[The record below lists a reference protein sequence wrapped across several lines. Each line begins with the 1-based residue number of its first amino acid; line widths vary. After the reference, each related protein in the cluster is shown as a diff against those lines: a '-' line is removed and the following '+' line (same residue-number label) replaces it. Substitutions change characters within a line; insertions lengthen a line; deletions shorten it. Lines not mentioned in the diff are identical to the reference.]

1 MSHQN
6 NVHGVRLIRQD
17 RWFNFWVGMTLFLLV
32 LIVMYPII
40 LVISSSFSSPQA
52 VYSGRVVLWPV
63 DLSVEGY
70 KAVFKNKQI
79 ISGTLNSIY
88 YTCVGTVVNLI
99 MTIVT
104 AYPLAR
110 RTLPGRGIIMKLFV
124 FTMFFSGGMIPN
136 YILLMNLRMLNTRWS
151 LIIPGAISVYNMIL
165 MRTFFQNIP
174 GELFDAASI
183 DGCSDFRYLIQII
196 LPLSKPIIAVLTLYY
211 AVAHWNSYFN
221 AMMYLTDQDL
231 APLQL
236 VLRDILVSNTISL
249 SEIADEET
257 MRARQGI
264 AELMKFSLIVISS
277 LPVMVI
283 YPFIQKYFVKGVMLG
298 SIKG

>member
-1 MSHQN
+1 M
-6 NVHGVRLIRQD
+6 
-17 RWFNFWVGMTLFLLV
+17 F
-32 LIVMYPII
+32 
-40 LVISSSFSSPQA
+40 
-52 VYSGRVVLWPV
+52 LWPV

-70 KAVFKNKQI
+70 KAVFKNRQI
-79 ISGTLNSIY
+79 VSGALNSVFYTGVGTL
-88 YTCVGTVVNLI
+88 VNLV
-99 MTIVT
+99 MTT
-104 AYPLAR
+104 LAAYPLAR
-110 RTLPGRGIIMKLFV
+110 RTLPGRSIIMKLFV

-136 YILLMNLRMLNTRWS
+136 YILLMNLHLLNTRFA
-151 LIIPGAISVYNMIL
+151 LILPGAISVYNMIL

-174 GELFDAASI
+174 AELNEAASI
-183 DGCSDFRYLIQII
+183 DGCSDIRYLLQIVI
-196 LPLSKPIIAVLTLYY
+196 PLSKPIIAVLALYY
-211 AVAHWNSYFN
+211 AVAHWNAYFN
-221 AMMYLTDQDL
+221 AMMYLTDQEL

-249 SEIADEET
+249 SDIADEET

-283 YPFIQKYFVKGVMLG
+283 YPFIQKYFVQGVMLG

>member
-1 MSHQN
+1 MADAAKIK
-6 NVHGVRLIRQD
+6 LLRQD
-17 RWFNFWVGMTLFLLV
+17 RRFYFCVNVVLTLLV
-32 LIVMYPII
+32 ITIIYPIV
-40 LVISSSFSSPQA
+40 LVISSSFSAPSA
-52 VYSGRVVLWPV
+52 VYAGRVFLWPV

-70 KAVFKNKQI
+70 KAVFKNRQI
-79 ISGTLNSIY
+79 VSGALNSVFYTGVGTL
-88 YTCVGTVVNLI
+88 VNLV
-99 MTIVT
+99 MTT
-104 AYPLAR
+104 LAAYPLAR

-136 YILLMNLRMLNTRWS
+136 YILLMNLRLLNTRFA
-151 LIIPGAISVYNMIL
+151 LILPGAISVYNMIL

-174 GELFDAASI
+174 TELNEAASI
-183 DGCSDFRYLIQII
+183 DGCSDIRYLLQIVI
-196 LPLSKPIIAVLTLYY
+196 PLSKPIIAVLALYY
-211 AVAHWNSYFN
+211 AVAHWNAYFN
-221 AMMYLTDQDL
+221 AMMYLTDQEL

-249 SEIADEET
+249 SDIADEET

-283 YPFIQKYFVKGVMLG
+283 YPFIQKYFVQGVMLG

>member
-1 MSHQN
+1 MADAAKIK
-6 NVHGVRLIRQD
+6 LLRQD
-17 RWFNFWVGMTLFLLV
+17 RRFYFCVNVVVTLLV
-32 LIVMYPII
+32 ITIIYPII
-40 LVISSSFSSPQA
+40 LVISSSFSAPSA
-52 VYSGRVVLWPV
+52 VYAGRVFLWPV

-70 KAVFKNKQI
+70 KAVFKNRQI
-79 ISGTLNSIY
+79 VSGALNSVFYTGVGTL
-88 YTCVGTVVNLI
+88 VNLV
-99 MTIVT
+99 MTT
-104 AYPLAR
+104 LAAYPLAR
-110 RTLPGRGIIMKLFV
+110 RTLPGRSIIMKLFV

-136 YILLMNLRMLNTRWS
+136 YILLMNLHLLNTRFA
-151 LIIPGAISVYNMIL
+151 LILPGAISVYNMIL

-174 GELFDAASI
+174 AELNEAASI
-183 DGCSDFRYLIQII
+183 DGCSDIRYLLQIVI
-196 LPLSKPIIAVLTLYY
+196 PLSKPIIAVLALYY
-211 AVAHWNSYFN
+211 AVAHWNAYFN
-221 AMMYLTDQDL
+221 AMMYLTDQEL

-249 SEIADEET
+249 SDIADEET

-283 YPFIQKYFVKGVMLG
+283 YPFIQKYFVQGVMLG

>member
-1 MSHQN
+1 MADAAKIK
-6 NVHGVRLIRQD
+6 LLRQD
-17 RWFNFWVGMTLFLLV
+17 RRFYFCVNVVLTLLV
-32 LIVMYPII
+32 ITIIYPIV
-40 LVISSSFSSPQA
+40 LVISSSFSAPSA
-52 VYSGRVVLWPV
+52 VYAGRVFLWPV

-70 KAVFKNKQI
+70 KAVFKNRQI
-79 ISGTLNSIY
+79 VSGALNSVFYTGVGTL
-88 YTCVGTVVNLI
+88 VNLV
-99 MTIVT
+99 MTT
-104 AYPLAR
+104 LAAYPLAR

-136 YILLMNLRMLNTRWS
+136 YILLMNLHLLNTRFA
-151 LIIPGAISVYNMIL
+151 LILPGALSVYNMIL

-174 GELFDAASI
+174 TELNEAASI
-183 DGCSDFRYLIQII
+183 DGCSDIRYLLQIVI
-196 LPLSKPIIAVLTLYY
+196 PLSKPIIAVLALYY
-211 AVAHWNSYFN
+211 AVAHWNAYFN
-221 AMMYLTDQDL
+221 AMMYLTDQEL

-249 SEIADEET
+249 SDIADEET

-283 YPFIQKYFVKGVMLG
+283 YPFIQKYFVQGVMLG

>member
-1 MSHQN
+1 MADAAKIK
-6 NVHGVRLIRQD
+6 LLRQD
-17 RWFNFWVGMTLFLLV
+17 RRFYFCVNVVLTLLV
-32 LIVMYPII
+32 ITIIYPII
-40 LVISSSFSSPQA
+40 LVISSSFSAPSA
-52 VYSGRVVLWPV
+52 VYAGRVFLWPV

-70 KAVFKNKQI
+70 KAVFKNRQI
-79 ISGTLNSIY
+79 VSGALNSVFYTGVGTL
-88 YTCVGTVVNLI
+88 VNLV
-99 MTIVT
+99 MTT
-104 AYPLAR
+104 LAAYPLAR
-110 RTLPGRGIIMKLFV
+110 RTLPGRSIIMKLFV

-136 YILLMNLRMLNTRWS
+136 YILLMNLHLLNTRFA
-151 LIIPGAISVYNMIL
+151 LILPGAISVYNMIL

-174 GELFDAASI
+174 AELNEAASI
-183 DGCSDFRYLIQII
+183 DGCSDIRYLLQIVI
-196 LPLSKPIIAVLTLYY
+196 PLSKPIIAVLALYY
-211 AVAHWNSYFN
+211 AVAHWNAYFN
-221 AMMYLTDQDL
+221 AMMYLTDQEL

-249 SEIADEET
+249 SDIADEET

-283 YPFIQKYFVKGVMLG
+283 YPFIQKYFVQGVMLG

>member
-1 MSHQN
+1 MADAAKIK
-6 NVHGVRLIRQD
+6 LLRQD
-17 RWFNFWVGMTLFLLV
+17 RRFYFCVNVVLTLLV
-32 LIVMYPII
+32 ITIIYPIV
-40 LVISSSFSSPQA
+40 LVISSSFSAPSA
-52 VYSGRVVLWPV
+52 VYAGRVFLWPV

-70 KAVFKNKQI
+70 KAVFKNRQI
-79 ISGTLNSIY
+79 VSCALNSVFYTGVGTL
-88 YTCVGTVVNLI
+88 VNLV
-99 MTIVT
+99 MTT
-104 AYPLAR
+104 LAAYPLAR

-136 YILLMNLRMLNTRWS
+136 YILLMNLRLLNTRFA
-151 LIIPGAISVYNMIL
+151 LILPGAISVYNMIL

-174 GELFDAASI
+174 TELNEAASI
-183 DGCSDFRYLIQII
+183 DGCSDIRYLLQIVI
-196 LPLSKPIIAVLTLYY
+196 PLSKPIIAVLALYY
-211 AVAHWNSYFN
+211 AVAHWNAYFN
-221 AMMYLTDQDL
+221 AMMYLTDQEL

-249 SEIADEET
+249 SDIADEET

-283 YPFIQKYFVKGVMLG
+283 YPFIQKYFVQGVMLG

>member
-1 MSHQN
+1 M
-6 NVHGVRLIRQD
+6 IKQD
-17 RWFNFWVGMTLFLLV
+17 RRFYFLVGVILTLLV
-32 LIVMYPII
+32 LIVVYPII
-40 LVISSSFSSPQA
+40 LVISSSFSSPSA
-52 VYSGRVVLWPV
+52 VYAGRVFLWPV

-79 ISGTLNSIY
+79 LSGVMNSLF
-88 YTCVGTVVNLI
+88 YTGVGTMVNLA
-99 MTIVT
+99 MTT
-104 AYPLAR
+104 MAAYPLAR
-110 RTLPGRGIIMKLFV
+110 RTLPGRGGIMMLFV

-136 YILLMNLRMLNTRWS
+136 YILLMQLGLLNTRLS
-151 LIIPGAISVYNMIL
+151 LILPGAISVYNMIL

-174 GELFDAASI
+174 GELYEAASI
-183 DGCSDFRYLIQII
+183 DGCSDIRYLIQVV
-196 LPLSKPIIAVLTLYY
+196 LPLSKPIIAVLALYY
-211 AVAHWNSYFN
+211 AVGHWNAYFN
-221 AMMYLTDQDL
+221 AMMYLTDQKL

-236 VLRDILVSNTISL
+236 VLRDILISNTISL

>member
-1 MSHQN
+1 MSRRK
-6 NVHGVRLIRQD
+6 NVRGIQMIRQD
-17 RWFNFWVGMTLFLLV
+17 RWFNFGVSMILLLLV

-70 KAVFKNKQI
+70 EAVFKNRQI
-79 ISGTLNSIY
+79 ISGTLNSVY
-88 YTCVGTVVNLI
+88 YTCVGTMVNLA
-99 MTIVT
+99 MTTAT

-110 RTLPGRGIIMKLFV
+110 RTLPGRGFIIKLFV

-136 YILLMNLRMLNTRWS
+136 YILLMKLHMLNTRWS

-174 GELFDAASI
+174 EELFDAASI

-196 LPLSKPIIAVLTLYY
+196 LPLSKPIVAVLALYY

-221 AMMYLTDQDL
+221 AMMYLTDQKL

-298 SIKG
+298 AIKG

>member
-1 MSHQN
+1 MADAAKIK
-6 NVHGVRLIRQD
+6 LLRQD
-17 RWFNFWVGMTLFLLV
+17 RRFYFCVNVVLTLLV
-32 LIVMYPII
+32 IAIIYPII
-40 LVISSSFSSPQA
+40 LVISSSFSAPSA
-52 VYSGRVVLWPV
+52 VYAGRVFLWPV

-70 KAVFKNKQI
+70 KAVFKNRQI
-79 ISGTLNSIY
+79 VSGALNSVFYTGVGTL
-88 YTCVGTVVNLI
+88 VNLV
-99 MTIVT
+99 MTT
-104 AYPLAR
+104 LAAYPLAR
-110 RTLPGRGIIMKLFV
+110 RTLPGRSIIMKLFV

-136 YILLMNLRMLNTRWS
+136 YILLMNLHLLNTRFA
-151 LIIPGAISVYNMIL
+151 LILPGAISVYNMIL

-174 GELFDAASI
+174 AELNEAASI
-183 DGCSDFRYLIQII
+183 DGCSDIRYLLQIVI
-196 LPLSKPIIAVLTLYY
+196 PLSKPIIAVLALYY
-211 AVAHWNSYFN
+211 AVAHWNAYFN
-221 AMMYLTDQDL
+221 AMMYLTDQEL

-249 SEIADEET
+249 SDIADEET

-283 YPFIQKYFVKGVMLG
+283 YPFIQKYFVQGVMLG

>member
-1 MSHQN
+1 
-6 NVHGVRLIRQD
+6 
-17 RWFNFWVGMTLFLLV
+17 
-32 LIVMYPII
+32 
-40 LVISSSFSSPQA
+40 
-52 VYSGRVVLWPV
+52 
-63 DLSVEGY
+63 
-70 KAVFKNKQI
+70 
-79 ISGTLNSIY
+79 
-88 YTCVGTVVNLI
+88 
-99 MTIVT
+99 
-104 AYPLAR
+104 
-110 RTLPGRGIIMKLFV
+110 
-124 FTMFFSGGMIPN
+124 
-136 YILLMNLRMLNTRWS
+136 
-151 LIIPGAISVYNMIL
+151 MIL

-174 GELFDAASI
+174 EELFDAASI

-196 LPLSKPIIAVLTLYY
+196 LPLSKPIVAVLALYY

-221 AMMYLTDQDL
+221 AMMYLTDQKL

>member
-1 MSHQN
+1 MADAAKIK
-6 NVHGVRLIRQD
+6 LLRQD
-17 RWFNFWVGMTLFLLV
+17 RRFYFCVNVVLTLLV
-32 LIVMYPII
+32 ITIIYPII
-40 LVISSSFSSPQA
+40 LVISSSFSAPSA
-52 VYSGRVVLWPV
+52 VYAGRVFLWPV

-70 KAVFKNKQI
+70 KAVFKNRQI
-79 ISGTLNSIY
+79 VSGALNSVFYTGVGTL
-88 YTCVGTVVNLI
+88 VNLV
-99 MTIVT
+99 MTT
-104 AYPLAR
+104 LAAYPLAR
-110 RTLPGRGIIMKLFV
+110 RTLPGRSIIMKLFV

-136 YILLMNLRMLNTRWS
+136 YILLMNLHLLNTRFA
-151 LIIPGAISVYNMIL
+151 LILPGAISVYNMIL

-174 GELFDAASI
+174 VELNEAASI
-183 DGCSDFRYLIQII
+183 DGCSDIRYLLQIVI
-196 LPLSKPIIAVLTLYY
+196 PLSKPIIAVLALYY
-211 AVAHWNSYFN
+211 AVAHWNAYFN
-221 AMMYLTDQDL
+221 AMMYLTDQEL

-249 SEIADEET
+249 SDIADEET

-283 YPFIQKYFVKGVMLG
+283 YPFIQKYFVQGVMLG

>member
-1 MSHQN
+1 MADAAKIK
-6 NVHGVRLIRQD
+6 LLRQD
-17 RWFNFWVGMTLFLLV
+17 RRFYFCVNVVLTLLV
-32 LIVMYPII
+32 ITIIYPII
-40 LVISSSFSSPQA
+40 LVISSSFSAPSA
-52 VYSGRVVLWPV
+52 VYAGRVFLWPV

-70 KAVFKNKQI
+70 KAVFKNRQI
-79 ISGTLNSIY
+79 VSGALNSVFYTGVGTL
-88 YTCVGTVVNLI
+88 VNLV
-99 MTIVT
+99 MTT
-104 AYPLAR
+104 LAAYPLAR
-110 RTLPGRGIIMKLFV
+110 RTLPGRSIIMKLFV

-136 YILLMNLRMLNTRWS
+136 YILLMNLHLLNTRFA
-151 LIIPGAISVYNMIL
+151 LILPGTISVYNMIL

-174 GELFDAASI
+174 AELNEAASI
-183 DGCSDFRYLIQII
+183 DGCSDIRYLLQIVI
-196 LPLSKPIIAVLTLYY
+196 PLSKPIIAVLALYY
-211 AVAHWNSYFN
+211 AVAHWNAYFN
-221 AMMYLTDQDL
+221 AMMYLTDQEL

-249 SEIADEET
+249 SDIADEET

-283 YPFIQKYFVKGVMLG
+283 YPFIQKYFVQGVMLG

>member
-1 MSHQN
+1 MADAAKIK
-6 NVHGVRLIRQD
+6 LLRQD
-17 RWFNFWVGMTLFLLV
+17 RRFYFCVNVVLTLLV
-32 LIVMYPII
+32 ITIIYPII
-40 LVISSSFSSPQA
+40 LVVSSSFSAPSA
-52 VYSGRVVLWPV
+52 VYAGRVFLWPV

-70 KAVFKNKQI
+70 KAVFKNRQI
-79 ISGTLNSIY
+79 VSGALNSVFYTGVGTL
-88 YTCVGTVVNLI
+88 VNLV
-99 MTIVT
+99 MTT
-104 AYPLAR
+104 LAAYPLAR
-110 RTLPGRGIIMKLFV
+110 RTLPGRSIIMKLFV

-136 YILLMNLRMLNTRWS
+136 YILLMNLHLLNTRFA
-151 LIIPGAISVYNMIL
+151 LILPGAISVYNMIL

-174 GELFDAASI
+174 AELNEAASI
-183 DGCSDFRYLIQII
+183 DGCSDIRYLLQIVI
-196 LPLSKPIIAVLTLYY
+196 PLSKPIIAVLALYY
-211 AVAHWNSYFN
+211 AVAHWNAYFN
-221 AMMYLTDQDL
+221 AMMYLTDQEL

-249 SEIADEET
+249 SDIADEET

-283 YPFIQKYFVKGVMLG
+283 YPFIQKYFVQGVMLG

>member
-1 MSHQN
+1 MADAAKIK
-6 NVHGVRLIRQD
+6 LLRQD
-17 RWFNFWVGMTLFLLV
+17 RRFYFCVNVVLTLLV
-32 LIVMYPII
+32 ITIIYPII
-40 LVISSSFSSPQA
+40 LVISSSFSAPLA
-52 VYSGRVVLWPV
+52 VYAGRVFLWPV

-70 KAVFKNKQI
+70 KAVFKNRQI
-79 ISGTLNSIY
+79 VSGALNSVFYTGVGTL
-88 YTCVGTVVNLI
+88 VNLV
-99 MTIVT
+99 MTT
-104 AYPLAR
+104 LAAYPLAR
-110 RTLPGRGIIMKLFV
+110 RTLPGRSIIMKLFV

-136 YILLMNLRMLNTRWS
+136 YILLMNLHLLNTRFA
-151 LIIPGAISVYNMIL
+151 LILPGAISVYNMIL

-174 GELFDAASI
+174 AELNEAASI
-183 DGCSDFRYLIQII
+183 DGCSDIRYLLQIVI
-196 LPLSKPIIAVLTLYY
+196 PLSKPIIAVLALYY
-211 AVAHWNSYFN
+211 AVAHWNAYFN
-221 AMMYLTDQDL
+221 AMMYLTDQEL

-249 SEIADEET
+249 SDIADEET

-283 YPFIQKYFVKGVMLG
+283 YPFIQKYFVQGVMLG

>member
-1 MSHQN
+1 MADAAKIK
-6 NVHGVRLIRQD
+6 LLRQD
-17 RWFNFWVGMTLFLLV
+17 RRFYFCVNVVLTLLV
-32 LIVMYPII
+32 ITIIYPIV
-40 LVISSSFSSPQA
+40 LVISSSFSAPSA
-52 VYSGRVVLWPV
+52 VYAGRVFLWPV

-70 KAVFKNKQI
+70 KAVFKNRQI
-79 ISGTLNSIY
+79 VSGALNSVFYTGVGTL
-88 YTCVGTVVNLI
+88 VNLV
-99 MTIVT
+99 MTT
-104 AYPLAR
+104 LAAYPLAR

-136 YILLMNLRMLNTRWS
+136 YILLMNLHLLNTRFA
-151 LIIPGAISVYNMIL
+151 LILPGAISVYNMIL

-174 GELFDAASI
+174 TELNEAASI
-183 DGCSDFRYLIQII
+183 DGCSDIRYLLQIVI
-196 LPLSKPIIAVLTLYY
+196 PLSKPIIAVLALYY
-211 AVAHWNSYFN
+211 AVAHWNAYFN
-221 AMMYLTDQDL
+221 AMMYLTDQEL

-249 SEIADEET
+249 SDIADEET

-283 YPFIQKYFVKGVMLG
+283 YPFIQKYFVQGVMLG